1 MPTVII
7 TFSDI
12 LQIFVKISLIAWEE
26 EGTKS
31 IIFIFSLVIDENPQT
46 PMGI

>member
-1 MPTVII
+1 MPTVIV

-26 EGTKS
+26 EGDK
-31 IIFIFSLVIDENPQT
+31 IDNLHFFL
-46 PMGI
+46 GNR